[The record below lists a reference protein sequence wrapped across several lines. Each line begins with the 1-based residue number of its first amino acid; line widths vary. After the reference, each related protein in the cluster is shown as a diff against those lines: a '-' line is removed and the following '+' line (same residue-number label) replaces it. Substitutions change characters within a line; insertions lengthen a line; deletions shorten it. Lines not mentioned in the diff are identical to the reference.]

1 MDCVWCYLGRNVWQ
15 ASTAVV
21 QLAHLAVLLDLVHC
35 AQTEVADFE
44 GACGIEQEVFRLEV
58 SVNDTLFMD
67 VLL

>member
-1 MDCVWCYLGRNVWQ
+1 MDCVWSHLGRNVWQ
-15 ASTAVV
+15 ASATVV
-21 QLAHLAVLLDLVHC
+21 QLAYFAVLLDLVHC
-35 AQTEVADFE
+35 AQTKVADFE